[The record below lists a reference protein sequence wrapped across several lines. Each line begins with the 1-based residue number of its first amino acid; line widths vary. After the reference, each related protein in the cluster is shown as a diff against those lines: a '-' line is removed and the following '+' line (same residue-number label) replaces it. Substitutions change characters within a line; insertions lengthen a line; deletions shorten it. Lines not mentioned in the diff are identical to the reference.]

1 MRFCQQIVPVLLALA
16 APFNALIAQKP
27 GIKGSL
33 EASASFFSGNTD
45 QRVLFTKGGL
55 SVADSA
61 VQASG
66 GISFG
71 YADAARDTVPREVTK
86 RTWLAT
92 LALDVRPY
100 DTFSPFAFLNYE
112 ASFEKRI
119 LDRVGLGV
127 GGKVV
132 LVKSSESEVNVSLAM
147 LAERLRPTR
156 ASADTATVSAAR
168 WSGRIRLLHS
178 LGDRLKVSHTTY
190 YQPKVRDVDSYTVNS
205 MSELAYALRQST
217 SLTLSYQSMYDATAR
232 SRGALSN
239 NDAQLLVGIKT
250 TF

>member
-1 MRFCQQIVPVLLALA
+1 MRVRQRLCCAVLVVVAPLPAALGQKPVL
-16 APFNALIAQKP
+16 
-27 GIKGSL
+27 KGSL

-55 SVADSA
+55 SVADSLIEG
-61 VQASG
+61 SG
-66 GISFG
+66 SVSFG
-71 YADAARDTVPREVTK
+71 YADAARDTIPREVTK

-100 DTFSPFAFLNYE
+100 ATFSPFAFLNYE
-112 ASFEKRI
+112 ASYEKRI

-127 GGKVV
+127 GGKLV
-132 LVKSSESEVNVSLAM
+132 LVKSEESEVNVSLAM
-147 LAERLRPTR
+147 LAERLRPTK
-156 ASADTATVSAAR
+156 ASSDTATVSAAR

-205 MSELAYALRQST
+205 TSELAYALRQST
-217 SLTLSYQSMYDATAR
+217 SLKFSYQSLYDATAR

-239 NDAQLLVGIKT
+239 NDTQLLVGIKT
-250 TF
+250 VF